1 MVFGHVDSLLRVSY
15 LRKGG
20 AMKLWT
26 GLALVVGGSSVW
38 FLEIW
43 RRKKKEQKKQE
54 VKGEAQQTASMFW
67 LYVNH
72 PTGKAR
78 IHIDGGCHSVRQAAQ
93 RTIRKTPNGYWEGPF
108 PSLQAVEMAQTASG
122 KRIKDQ
128 CKLCFLSLSQE
139 GGVR

>member
-1 MVFGHVDSLLRVSY
+1 
-15 LRKGG
+15 
-20 AMKLWT
+20 MKLRT
-26 GLALVVGGSSVW
+26 GLALVVGGSAVW
-38 FLEIW
+38 FLGIR

-54 VKGEAQQTASMFW
+54 AKDEAQKANSMFW

-93 RTIRKTPNGYWEGPF
+93 RKTRKTPNGYWEGPY

-128 CKLCFLSLSQE
+128 CKLCFRSLSQE
-139 GGVR
+139 